1 MKTFLFALM
10 LMPSLAWSQMTF
22 APNTFNSESRN
33 ELDVRLITADYKYEE
48 PGLMQI
54 AGRMNGLSMDYRV
67 PTYLGSSFLLM
78 GGQYLTGT
86 TYYDGTYQISG
97 ERTPTF
103 EERDYNY
110 SLKLGYGTR
119 VVTAGQSII
128 DVSASF
134 ARRFHVNEGIHYDR
148 EQTYIYLP
156 LELVMVFPVGTKST
170 IKFGVEQD
178 VFLSGKNTT
187 KVSQYYDENDR
198 VYRQDS
204 GSGSKFSLGYE
215 TSALGP
221 VILAQVY
228 VRRWDVADSSKVLAS
243 RKTDGAIL
251 LYNGRPARYYEPE
264 NNTKTVGFSLG
275 SRF

>member
-1 MKTFLFALM
+1 
-10 LMPSLAWSQMTF
+10 MPSLAWSQMTF